1 MTGLP
6 AVFPFQLPTPG
17 PETGVDELVSYW
29 PVLVRIGWF
38 LAGFLTVVLL
48 GRLLVEPLLVRVLG
62 QRNRNNRTVQAAF
75 LRYFRLAGVLVAAL
89 VGVVVAGYGW
99 LLSDSALVISA
110 VALSIGIAAREVVGS
125 LASGVALVLD
135 PEFNV
140 GDYIR
145 WPGGE
150 GVVRSIAL
158 RVTRV
163 ETPDGELVTI
173 PNTILARNEII
184 RPYGRGH
191 YRVVQE
197 LDVGYDGDV
206 GDVLAHLEAA
216 AHATDG
222 VLPAPT
228 PTAYVDELGE
238 TTTVRVHYWIDDP
251 DRREVFAVRSAYARA
266 AEERLEGAGITIGPS
281 NQWRLRGRVSF
292 DDAA

>member
-1 MTGLP
+1 MIGPAP
-6 AVFPFQLPTPG
+6 AVLLLQVPTPG
-17 PETGVDELVSYW
+17 PDAGVDELVSYW
-29 PVLVRIGWF
+29 PILIRVGWF
-38 LAGFLTVVLL
+38 LAAFLAVVLL
-48 GRLLVEPLLVRVLG
+48 GRLLVEPLLGRVLSR
-62 QRNRNNRTVQAAF
+62 RNRNNPTVQAAF
-75 LRYFRLAGVLVAAL
+75 ILYVRLVGVLVAPL

-99 LLSDSALVISA
+99 VLGDSALVVSA
-110 VALSIGIAAREVVGS
+110 IALSIGIAAREVVSS

-163 ETPDGELVTI
+163 ETADGELVTI
-173 PNTILARNEII
+173 PNTILVKNEIT

-191 YRVVQE
+191 YRIGQE
-197 LDVGYDGDV
+197 IGLGYDGDV
-206 GDVLAHLEAA
+206 AEALAHLEAV

-222 VLPAPT
+222 ILPAPT

-238 TTTVRVHYWIDDP
+238 TVTIRVY
-251 DRREVFAVRSAYARA
+251 Y
-266 AEERLEGAGITIGPS
+266 
-281 NQWRLRGRVSF
+281 
-292 DDAA
+292 